1 MSRLLA
7 LLPVALLLAACGGGS
22 GDGSASQMIQISERE
37 YSLNPSS
44 IVVPKA
50 GTYTFDVT
58 NDGTVT
64 HALTIEQSGGG
75 GSEEETGDIS
85 PGSHKTVEFTLSAD
99 GSYEMYCPVDGHK
112 QQGMKGTIRV
122 GGSAAGGGTTTTD
135 EDDGGGETTT
145 DSGPGY

>member
-1 MSRLLA
+1 MSRLLV

-58 NDGTVT
+58 NDGKVT
-64 HALTIEQSGGG
+64 HALTIEQSGG

-85 PGSHKTVEFTLSAD
+85 PGSHKTVEFTFSAD

-112 QQGMKGTIRV
+112 QQGTISV
-122 GGSAAGGGTTTTD
+122 GGSASGGGTATTD